1 MQPSMMRSIFEI
13 ASILDDGVRA
23 AQAFPDLHQRL
34 LPALDAAFPAGTQ
47 LWLYWLDNDRLTLSA
62 TNSAAAPPQE
72 DWLALAFTDDALLHR
87 DSRWLLPLLCDGKI
101 TAVLAVQLA
110 QDPPDD
116 NFEALLETLGSL
128 IAQAQTLL
136 FVNDLTA
143 RQMRASEQLQRA
155 RTFPEMAHAL
165 AAHMLR
171 STGQFIA
178 ISLLETD
185 SSGRVTGFRTIA
197 SANTRQAFES
207 EAVYHF
213 PGGSIRPEMLALTTQ
228 SAAYLSVRDIF
239 DDERVDE
246 QYREWLNRLRIHAMC
261 LLPLRSEARV
271 FGILAINRVDAPDE
285 LTPRE
290 RSAYQMLGDQI
301 GALVQVNHLI
311 TETRSSK
318 SQAEIALEL
327 VQAQYEIT
335 SQIHGTDSPA
345 EMLGAVVAFTEG
357 RFARATLGLAHGDLL
372 LDIIAEADARGWRET
387 YQQVDLR
394 QYPAYETLSAVETF
408 PIENVETARLLSDDE
423 KARLQAQGIAAFV
436 IVPLLVERRFSGM
449 ILLEHPSP
457 QSLSNER
464 LRALRGIVDQVAIKL
479 ENQRLLRS
487 MEQNLREV
495 SMLYETNR
503 ALLNAQDSLDVLRAL
518 RDSLAPGALSIA
530 QMSVI
535 RDEQQQISDLR
546 LRYRIAGV
554 EEQVLD
560 QSLKAMMSPT
570 ALLEASRIWDHP
582 DFTVSFTE
590 DVNKDYLSGLMEQL
604 FAGRGVGSTVNL
616 LFHQGGLVRDIISV
630 NFPQPRTFDEGL
642 RRLYDAIHTQIEV
655 VLHVQRLN
663 YETQYNAV
671 QLADQVRVLEAINQ
685 LAATTTTLRDETALL
700 EAACRAFVAALEVN
714 KANALLLTENRQSV
728 VVATTYPDKGQIG
741 ERFALRSTTLLNMAL
756 QERTAVAWNT
766 VEAQTTFGAAERAR
780 LSTHGIKSLLIV
792 PLIDLQGQPIGGI
805 ELEIHTGRIFTQE
818 MIDIAQTLTQQVAV
832 TLQNIRLLHDTGRRA
847 QQLEH
852 IATFSQSVQ
861 ATLEIAAILEIA
873 LQSCSKML
881 PLEYMGIAFYDSASA
896 GLHLVARM
904 FEGKAYVNP
913 RDAALLDMTGT
924 VVGEAWRERRVVD
937 VPDVAAD
944 RMLRYT
950 HPFTEGALMVAPVFL
965 RGMARGTVEIATRTA
980 YTYGSADA
988 AMFQQFVTQL
998 AVALEN
1004 AEAFDESQRLAQNKA
1019 LANEISTHLQRQPNL
1034 DGMINL
1040 TVKELGRALGA
1051 RRARIRLNTETMR
1064 SEE

>member
-1 MQPSMMRSIFEI
+1 MQPSTRSILEI
-13 ASILDDGVRA
+13 VSILDDGVRA

-34 LPALDAAFPAGTQ
+34 LPALSAAFPSGTKI
-47 LWLYWLDNDRLTLSA
+47 WFYWLDNDRLRLG
-62 TNSAAAPPQE
+62 AASSPAAEDTPQE

-101 TAVLAVQLA
+101 TGVLAVQLL
-110 QDPPDD
+110 QDAPD
-116 NFEALLETLGSL
+116 NFEALLESIRSL

-136 FVNDLTA
+136 FVNDLSA
-143 RQMRASEQLQRA
+143 RQMRASEQLQQA
-155 RTFPEMAHAL
+155 HTFPEMAHAV
-165 AAHMLR
+165 ATHMLR
-171 STGQFIA
+171 SAGQFIA

-185 SSGRVTGFRTIA
+185 SSGRVIGFRTIA
-197 SANTRQAFES
+197 SANTRQAFDS

-213 PGGSIRPEMLALTTQ
+213 PDGSIRPEMLALTTQ
-228 SAAYLSVRDIF
+228 EAAYLSVRDVF
-239 DDERVDE
+239 DDERVDD
-246 QYREWLNRLRIHAMC
+246 QYREWLTRLRIHAMC
-261 LLPLRSEARV
+261 LLPLRSEGHV
-271 FGILAINRVDAPDE
+271 FGILAINHVDTPDE

-327 VQAQYEIT
+327 LQAQYEIT
-335 SQIHGTDSPA
+335 SQIHGTDSAA
-345 EMLGAVVAFTEG
+345 EMLAAVYAFTGG
-357 RFARATLGLAHGDLL
+357 RFARATMGLAQGDL
-372 LDIIAEADARGWRET
+372 LDIIAEVDAKGWREAH
-387 YQQVDLR
+387 YQADLR

-408 PIENVETARLLSDDE
+408 PIENVPIASLLSDEE
-423 KARLQAQGIAAFV
+423 KARLQERGVAAFV
-436 IVPLLVERRFSGM
+436 IVPLLVERRFAGM
-449 ILLEHPSP
+449 IMLEHPTP
-457 QSLSNER
+457 QSLPHER
-464 LRALRGIVDQVAIKL
+464 LRALRGIVDQVAVKL

-518 RDSLAPGALSIA
+518 RDSLAPDALSIA
-530 QMSVI
+530 QMSVT
-535 RDEQQQISDLR
+535 RDEQKQISDLR
-546 LRYRIAGV
+546 LRYRIAGA
-554 EEQVLD
+554 EEQVMD
-560 QSLKAMMSPT
+560 MSLKGAMSPT
-570 ALLEASRIWDHP
+570 ALLEASRLWDDP
-582 DFTVSFTE
+582 DYTTTFIE
-590 DVNKDYLSGLMEQL
+590 DISKDYLSGLMRQL
-604 FAGRGVGSTVNL
+604 FEVRGVHSTINL
-616 LFHQGGLVRDIISV
+616 LFHQGNLVRDIISV
-630 NFPQPRTFDEGL
+630 TFAETRAFDEGI
-642 RRLYDAIHTQIEV
+642 RRLYSAIHTQIEV
-655 VLHVQRLN
+655 VLHVQSLN
-663 YETQYNAV
+663 YETQVNAA
-671 QLADQVRVLEAINQ
+671 QLADQVRVLEAINT

-700 EAACRAFVAALEVN
+700 EAACRAFVTALEVN

-728 VVATTYPDKGQIG
+728 VVATTYPDRGQIG
-741 ERFALRSTTLLNMAL
+741 DRFALHPTTLLNLAL

-766 VEAQTTFGAAERAR
+766 VDAQTTLGAAERVR
-780 LSTHGIKSLLIV
+780 LSTSGVKSLLIV
-792 PLIDLQGQPIGGI
+792 PLIDLQQQPIGGI

-818 MIDIAQTLTQQVAV
+818 MIDIAQTLTQQIAV

-847 QQLEH
+847 QQLEQ

-873 LQSCSKML
+873 LQSCSRML
-881 PLEYMGIAFYDSASA
+881 PLEYMGVAFYDSASA

-904 FEGKAYVNP
+904 FEGKPYVNP
-913 RDAALLDMTGT
+913 RDAALLDMNGT
-924 VVGEAWRERRVVD
+924 VVGEVWRERRVVD
-937 VPDVAAD
+937 VPDVASD
-944 RMLRYT
+944 RMLKYT
-950 HPFTEGALMVAPVFL
+950 HPFMEGALMVAPVFL

-980 YTYGSADA
+980 YAYGTADA

-1019 LANEISTHLQRQPNL
+1019 LANEISTHLQQQPNL